1 MIRSTAARFL
11 AGSSLS
17 HFARGVALIASAF
30 FLLKQSGSVL
40 TVGGLFVMVT
50 VPEVLGSFFGGRLS
64 DRWSRR
70 SLAASADI
78 VRSIAALVLAYFT
91 LNGSWMLEA
100 VYAFNLLLAL
110 GDALYIPAANALLA
124 QITPVEELPA
134 MNGRYEIAT
143 QLGNLLSVSIGG
155 LLLDSFGFGSTL
167 IMAGLAYFGSATFMA
182 SLPDDEIS
190 TSVSLTVA
198 GRFNF
203 AELLTEL
210 RDNHP
215 LIKHGIMFGL
225 IRVILT
231 IVNTLL
237 VTIIVKDLGQSATML
252 GITDAIAALG
262 VIASGLSCKIMIRK
276 LGCDFLM
283 FFGFI
288 GSALMIAAM
297 PHFGLIGLMIV
308 TGLMTCL
315 FGWARVSARTEL
327 MRQVAAQKRGTYFG
341 FFNAAAVGIAA
352 LSTAVVSA
360 AAEAMGSGIG
370 CGVGALVV
378 SGIAIAAAFIG
389 RNVVSSVIGGCT
401 ILPSVSTTALFGS
414 KGHSVAAGM
423 DDLMGDPRLT
433 QHF

>member
-1 MIRSTAARFL
+1 MI
-11 AGSSLS
+11 
-17 HFARGVALIASAF
+17 V
-30 FLLKQSGSVL
+30 
-40 TVGGLFVMVT
+40 
-50 VPEVLGSFFGGRLS
+50 
-64 DRWSRR
+64 
-70 SLAASADI
+70 
-78 VRSIAALVLAYFT
+78 
-91 LNGSWMLEA
+91 
-100 VYAFNLLLAL
+100 
-110 GDALYIPAANALLA
+110 
-124 QITPVEELPA
+124 
-134 MNGRYEIAT
+134 
-143 QLGNLLSVSIGG
+143 
-155 LLLDSFGFGSTL
+155 
-167 IMAGLAYFGSATFMA
+167 
-182 SLPDDEIS
+182 
-190 TSVSLTVA
+190 
-198 GRFNF
+198 
-203 AELLTEL
+203 
-210 RDNHP
+210 
-215 LIKHGIMFGL
+215 
-225 IRVILT
+225 
-231 IVNTLL
+231 
-237 VTIIVKDLGQSATML
+237 
-252 GITDAIAALG
+252 
-262 VIASGLSCKIMIRK
+262 
-276 LGCDFLM
+276 
-283 FFGFI
+283 
-288 GSALMIAAM
+288 AM